1 MGMRDQR
8 IDAYIQ
14 NARDFAH
21 PILSHVRTLVHKAC
35 PDVEETI
42 KWGFPHFDYRGM
54 MFSMAAFKEHCA
66 MGFWKAALLP
76 DPDGILQIGESA
88 SAMGNLGRLRDKKD
102 LPSDRI
108 LVKYIKAAAAM
119 NESGVRAPTKV
130 RRPAKPLAA
139 PSYFTTAVKK
149 NPVAFAAFKNF
160 RPSHKREY
168 VEWVTAAKT
177 KETRL
182 RRLATAVKWMSEGKS
197 HNWRYSTKK

>member
-1 MGMRDQR
+1 MGTKDKR

-14 NARDFAH
+14 NARAFAH
-21 PILSHVRTLVHKAC
+21 PILNHVRTLVHKAC

-66 MGFWKAALLP
+66 MGFWKGALLP

-130 RRPAKPLAA
+130 RRPTKPLAA
-139 PSYFTTAVKK
+139 PSYFTIAVKK
-149 NPVAFAAFKNF
+149 NPAAFATFKNF